1 MSVDVACITKYGMRM
16 VQNVVDHCIMNV
28 AVCTRPC
35 LPLITDMLLFL
46 FGASARGEE
55 MDGYVWSADFN
66 TTWLVLA
73 QRSSSLFPASS
84 GLHASTKFLSGDR
97 TVRTGFGPRTGV
109 TKQADAT
116 AATLSTPL
124 QTGSA
129 LPSSSHLVR
138 AEQAAMADVVL
149 MW

>member
-1 MSVDVACITKYGMRM
+1 MLSLHHERCSMHQA
-16 VQNVVDHCIMNV
+16 
-28 AVCTRPC
+28 
-35 LPLITDMLLFL
+35 LSLITDMLLFL
-46 FGASARGEE
+46 FGASARGEK

-84 GLHASTKFLSGDR
+84 GLHASTKFQRGPHCADRFRSADRSHKALSR
-97 TVRTGFGPRTGV
+97 QTPPR
-109 TKQADAT
+109 
-116 AATLSTPL
+116 L

-129 LPSSSHLVR
+129 LPSSGHLVR